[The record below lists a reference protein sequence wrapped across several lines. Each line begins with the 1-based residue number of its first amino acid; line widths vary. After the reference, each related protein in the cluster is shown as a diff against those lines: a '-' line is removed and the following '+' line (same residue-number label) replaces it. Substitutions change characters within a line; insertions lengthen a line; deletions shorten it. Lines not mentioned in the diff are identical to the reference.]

1 MTHTEEK
8 QNTWDFILENEIAT
22 ESELQL
28 VTDIN
33 GYNLRALNDIIEVKT
48 GYRSKNQF
56 IECEGAL

>member
-56 IECEGAL
+56 IECEGAI